1 MFSKPWMTFPFSPV
15 PSITVLLNIALHFLE
30 LGKKKCLT
38 HTCGSHMHTA
48 HKKTLVFVRISYIE
62 MEAQKKYGLD
72 SEFAMFPVQ
81 PRANNGF

>member
-1 MFSKPWMTFPFSPV
+1 
-15 PSITVLLNIALHFLE
+15 
-30 LGKKKCLT
+30 
-38 HTCGSHMHTA
+38 MHTA